1 MTLDAGPEPHLILAL
16 MGAAGL
22 YADKKEYSWQQRY
35 ADQDCAVKAADV
47 ELWFWSMVGGVG
59 ITFRGVWFWV

>member
-22 YADKKEYSWQQRY
+22 YADKKEYS
-35 ADQDCAVKAADV
+35 
-47 ELWFWSMVGGVG
+47 
-59 ITFRGVWFWV
+59 